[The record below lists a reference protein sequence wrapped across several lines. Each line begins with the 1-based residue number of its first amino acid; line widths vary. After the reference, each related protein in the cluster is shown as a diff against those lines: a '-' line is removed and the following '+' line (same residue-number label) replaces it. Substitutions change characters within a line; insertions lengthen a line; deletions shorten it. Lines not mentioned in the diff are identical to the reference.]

1 MRDLSTDFV
10 LDFSNASRCD
20 LTSHRSSKP
29 PPGWRQFVSIDRYND
44 KCTTMAQRSKRRDLL
59 CAAISAALGI
69 LAFIQ
74 CQIQTKEMMEPT
86 MDYCVNGAEA
96 YAASNKA
103 KGPIQLAGYDAMPY
117 ESRLGGWLVGII
129 TQFIYRLTQNGPAGF
144 IAWTT
149 TIVAS
154 LPLGMLMSVESGRS
168 GAKGPVLY
176 PTIIGLLAQF
186 LGISVSFPVI
196 WVPGYLLLGGS
207 RTSAVPSLR
216 PYVAVY
222 LLPPIIALTYLAFNL
237 DPASYEWT
245 LTAGT
250 LGGPL
255 LPMLSLLLWRLK
267 PKSAAD
273 VTPQDVSR
281 GAIASSNC
289 YLIVSFVSMAV
300 WGTVLRAILEEYGL
314 SSDVMKAG
322 LWFDA
327 DPSVRFMVIDAV
339 VLFAGALAY
348 VASVDP
354 IDSVAA
360 LLISPIIGP
369 GASVGLMLWG
379 HERLR
384 DGKVK
389 AALKIAS
396 EQKQIQAKKKK

>member
-1 MRDLSTDFV
+1 
-10 LDFSNASRCD
+10 
-20 LTSHRSSKP
+20 
-29 PPGWRQFVSIDRYND
+29 
-44 KCTTMAQRSKRRDLL
+44 MAQRSKRRDLL

-69 LAFIQ
+69 FAFVQ
-74 CQIQTKEMMEPT
+74 CQIQTKEMFEPQLE
-86 MDYCVNGAEA
+86 YCTNGADS
-96 YAASNKA
+96 YAASNKV
-103 KGPIQLAGYDAMPY
+103 KGPIQLAGYDAMAHEPK
-117 ESRLGGWLVGII
+117 LGGFFACLI
-129 TQFIYRLTQNGPAGF
+129 TQFIYRLTQNSPAGF
-144 IAWTT
+144 ISWTT

-154 LPLGMLMSVESGRS
+154 IPLGMLMSLESGRS

-176 PTIIGLLAQF
+176 PTIIGLLAIV

-196 WVPGYLLLGGS
+196 WVPSYLLLGGS
-207 RTSAVPSLR
+207 RTGAVPSLR

-237 DPASYEWT
+237 DPASNEWT
-245 LTAGT
+245 LTAGI

-267 PKSAAD
+267 PKAAAD

-289 YLIVSFVSMAV
+289 YLIVSFVSMAM
-300 WGTVLRAILEEYGL
+300 WGTVLRAILGEYGL
-314 SSDVMKAG
+314 SSDAMKAG

-396 EQKQIQAKKKK
+396 EQKQLKAKKKK

>member
-1 MRDLSTDFV
+1 
-10 LDFSNASRCD
+10 
-20 LTSHRSSKP
+20 
-29 PPGWRQFVSIDRYND
+29 
-44 KCTTMAQRSKRRDLL
+44 
-59 CAAISAALGI
+59 
-69 LAFIQ
+69 
-74 CQIQTKEMMEPT
+74 MEPT
-86 MDYCVNGAEA
+86 MDYCANGAEA
-96 YAASNKA
+96 YAASNKV

-117 ESRLGGWLVGII
+117 ESRLGGWLVCMI

-154 LPLGMLMSVESGRS
+154 IPLGMLMSVESGRS

-196 WVPGYLLLGGS
+196 WVPSYLLLGGS
-207 RTSAVPSLR
+207 RTGAVPSLR

-267 PKSAAD
+267 PKAAAD
-273 VTPQDVSR
+273 VTPEDVSR

-300 WGTVLRAILEEYGL
+300 WGTVLRAIREEYGL
-314 SSDVMKAG
+314 SSDAMKAG

-339 VLFAGALAY
+339 VLFACALAY